1 MSKQTEPS
9 SQYDG
14 MTATAFVKGEEKKGE
29 PTLLY
34 AISSFIEALFK
45 DCPKRLRRRT
55 LEEDHP
61 FLIIAHRGSPS
72 REVENT
78 IPSFQLGLQEGANAI
93 ELDLCITKDGQVVVW
108 HDWEPDD
115 IVTRVRQE
123 GLEPI
128 VSYTTYSPEEEE
140 RRRPVC
146 DLTLEELRS
155 WYGYCHKS
163 SFERVESHIP
173 TFDEFI
179 DWFIGHEDFVRA
191 VFLDVKL
198 PEDRIDLLP
207 PLMDSIRASLERCN
221 SNTEFIFESM
231 SKEIVRRMK
240 ACYPSGNY
248 CLDVEMPPGLVL
260 FPSRESAT
268 KKAVQMGN
276 SYALAMRPRSITVAP
291 WVTYRRLVTH
301 DTRHRQKHN
310 RLHPHREL
318 RGMIAATVNDPEEM
332 RCLITLGINGIQTDL
347 PNLLRKVY
355 DEVRTELRENV

>member
-1 MSKQTEPS
+1 MKDKNDLLSAFKGS
-9 SQYDG
+9 R
-14 MTATAFVKGEEKKGE
+14 ATLSIPTREKE
-29 PTLLY
+29 RESRILH

-45 DCPKRLRRRT
+45 DCPKRLQRRT
-55 LEEDHP
+55 LAQDHP

-115 IVTRVRQE
+115 IVTKVRQE
-123 GLEPI
+123 GLEP
-128 VSYTTYSPEEEE
+128 VVRYTTYSPEEEE

-155 WYGYCHKS
+155 WHGYCHKS
-163 SFERVESHIP
+163 SFERVKSNIP

-179 DWFIGHEDFVRA
+179 DWFIGHENSVRA

-198 PEDRIDLLP
+198 TEDRIDLIP
-207 PLMDSIRASLERCN
+207 PFMESISASLERCN
-221 SNTEFIFESM
+221 SKTDFIFESM
-231 SKEIVRRMK
+231 SKAIVEKMRT
-240 ACYPSGNY
+240 CHPSGNY

-268 KKAVQMGN
+268 KEAVSMGN
-276 SYALAMRPRSITVAP
+276 SYALAMRPRSITLAP
-291 WVTYRRLVTH
+291 WVTYRRLVAH
-301 DTRHRQKHN
+301 DTRHQQKHN

-332 RCLITLGINGIQTDL
+332 RCLINLGIGGIQTDL
-347 PNLLRKVY
+347 PDLLRKVY
-355 DEVRTELRENV
+355 SEVQTERSENT